1 MPNPVRISDAKL
13 QEKIRWKPHPGQE
26 EILRVVP
33 QAREVV
39 ICAGRRFGKSALC
52 AYIALTYLLQPN
64 KKIWIVSPTYDLSQ
78 KVFNYL
84 VRWFAIVAPSQQR
97 GIQNRPYPKI
107 RTATGSTL
115 ECKSAENPTSLLGEE
130 LDLIIIDEAS
140 RVPKRIWEQYLYP
153 TTAMRKGTTVF
164 ISTPLGK
171 NWFYHEWVKAA
182 AKGFGFTFPST
193 VNPAF
198 SDEEWKRAEYNLP
211 QDVFAQEYKAAFL
224 DDAAAVFRG
233 IRDCVADNTLRDV
246 EKGHFYV
253 MGADLGKHRD
263 FTVLTVVDLFSNAV
277 VHTERFNALEWN
289 IQKARIKAVAER
301 YNRARIVLD
310 STGIGDPILDDLQRE
325 GLVVDDFKFTNKSK
339 QQLVQKLSI
348 FFEQKDI
355 VIPNDDGL
363 LDELESFG
371 FSITDAG
378 NTTYSAPQGMHDDR
392 VMSLALAVW
401 GLQRKIQQTSAMAK
415 ELEAGSRQGNRSII

>member
-1 MPNPVRISDAKL
+1 MKISDAKL
-13 QEKIRWKPHPGQE
+13 QEKIRWKPHPGQQ
-26 EILRVVP
+26 EILRVTP

-107 RTATGSTL
+107 KTATGSVL

-171 NWFYHEWVKAA
+171 NWFYHEYVKAA

-193 VNPAF
+193 VNPSF
-198 SDEEWKRAEYNLP
+198 SEDEWKRAEHNLP
-211 QDVFAQEYKAAFL
+211 QDVFSQEYKAAFL

-233 IRDCVADNTLRDV
+233 VRGVVADGCLRDV

-253 MGADLGKHRD
+253 MGVDLGKHKD
-263 FTVLTVVDLFSNAV
+263 FTVLTVIDLASNGV

-289 IQKARIKAVAER
+289 IQKARIKVVAER
-301 YNRARIVLD
+301 YNKARIVLD
-310 STGIGDPILDDLQRE
+310 STGIGDPISDDLQKE
-325 GLVVDDFKFTNKSK
+325 GLIVDDFKYTNKSK
-339 QQLVQKLSI
+339 QQLIQKLSI
-348 FFEQKDI
+348 FIEQKDI
-355 VIPNDDGL
+355 TIPNDDGL

-371 FSITDAG
+371 YNITDSG
-378 NTTYSAPQGMHDDR
+378 NTQYSAPQGMHDDR
-392 VMSLALAVW
+392 VNSLALAVW
-401 GLQRKIQQTSAMAK
+401 TLQRRTQHVSALAK
-415 ELEAGSRQGNRSII
+415 ELQEGARSRPGSFI

>member
-1 MPNPVRISDAKL
+1 MSKISDTKL
-13 QEKIRWKPHPGQE
+13 QEKIRWTPHAGQAE
-26 EILRVVP
+26 VLRVAP
-33 QAREVV
+33 NGREIV

-64 KKIWIVSPTYDLSQ
+64 KKIWIVAPTYDLSQ

-84 VRWFAIVAPSQQR
+84 VRWFSIVAPSQFK

-107 RTATGSTL
+107 RTATGSIL
-115 ECKSAENPTSLLGEE
+115 ECKSAENPASLLGEE
-130 LDLIIIDEAS
+130 LDLIIIDEAA

-171 NWFYHEWVKAA
+171 NWFYHEFIKAQ

-193 VNPAF
+193 TNPAF
-198 SDEEWKRAEYNLP
+198 SEEEWKRAEFNLP
-211 QDVFAQEYKAAFL
+211 ADVFSQEYKAAFL
-224 DDAAAVFRG
+224 DDAAAVFRKVRDVVHEG
-233 IRDCVADNTLRDV
+233 ILRDV

-253 MGADLGKHRD
+253 MGVDLGKHQD
-263 FTVLTVVDLFSNAV
+263 FTVLTVVDLFSNTV
-277 VHTERFNALEWN
+277 VHTDRFNSLEWN
-289 IQKARIKAVAER
+289 IQKGRIKSVAER
-301 YNRARIVLD
+301 YNRARIILD

-339 QQLVQKLSI
+339 QQLIQKLSI
-348 FFEQKDI
+348 FIEQKDI
-355 VIPNDDGL
+355 SIPNDPGL

-371 FSITDAG
+371 YQMTDSGNITYG
-378 NTTYSAPQGMHDDR
+378 APSGAHDDR
-392 VMSLALAVW
+392 VISLALAVW
-401 GLQRKIQQTSAMAK
+401 ALQRRTQQTSAMAK
-415 ELEAGSRQGNRSII
+415 ELAAGARQQPRSYI